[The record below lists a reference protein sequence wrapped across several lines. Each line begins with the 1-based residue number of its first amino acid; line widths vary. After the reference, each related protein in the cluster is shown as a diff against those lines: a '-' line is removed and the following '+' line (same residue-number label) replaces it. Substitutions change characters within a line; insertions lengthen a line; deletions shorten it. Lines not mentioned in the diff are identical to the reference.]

1 MKSAATNHSASNL
14 LTPRWVPSHRAQGLP
29 CAGCAITAH
38 LAAWIYTLHRHYMW
52 QPTAASCC
60 HLPALLI
67 SPTICPSWPP
77 QRLSRK
83 NNMDY
88 ANLNP
93 RAMMSLLLSGFMI
106 NFSCSLCLEWICAQG
121 CLFRSV
127 FEPRTTPAGCAV
139 PPGDGSVPPAGVTA
153 AAQQLCGRRL
163 TCWFFGMPSQRT
175 WSWRPR
181 CKQNKRG
188 GHSN

>member
-1 MKSAATNHSASNL
+1 MGAIPPSPGAPMCRLCHHS
-14 LTPRWVPSHRAQGLP
+14 PSGRVDLHPAQ
-29 CAGCAITAH
+29 
-38 LAAWIYTLHRHYMW
+38 TLHVD
-52 QPTAASCC
+52 PTAASCC
-60 HLPALLI
+60 HLPTLLI

-153 AAQQLCGRRL
+153 AAQQLCGCRL